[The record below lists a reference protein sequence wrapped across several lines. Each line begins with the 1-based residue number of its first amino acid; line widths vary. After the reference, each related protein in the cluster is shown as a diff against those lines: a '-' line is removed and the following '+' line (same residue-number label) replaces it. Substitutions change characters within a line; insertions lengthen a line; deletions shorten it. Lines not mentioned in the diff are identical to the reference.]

1 VRGGVWVGVGVV
13 LRKWTT
19 LLSLVCQNGKD
30 GVGGN
35 GLSGWRVTMGSVKFV
50 KRIKEEKSGGDC
62 LSFAWVECKKG
73 QERWPTC
80 GAWGGLY
87 REFI

>member
-1 VRGGVWVGVGVV
+1 MEWV
-13 LRKWTT
+13 
-19 LLSLVCQNGKD
+19 D
-30 GVGGN
+30 